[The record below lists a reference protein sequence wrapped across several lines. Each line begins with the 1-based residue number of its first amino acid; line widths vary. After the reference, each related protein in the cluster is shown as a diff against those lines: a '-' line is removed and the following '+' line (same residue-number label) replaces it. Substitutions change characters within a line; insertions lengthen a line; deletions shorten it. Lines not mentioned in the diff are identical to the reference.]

1 MEVQMFWYYL
11 LAKLDDFNCVAGL
24 ACVVSAVLWFVSFFL
39 SQSDPDEWYCEENKA
54 AAKKRRKM
62 GQSMYG
68 TCKLL
73 ALITLA
79 WFALAPSTRQAAFIW
94 IAPQIVENGAVKDT
108 VKSIHEL
115 TKLGT
120 EYLKE
125 LLKEKVDD
133 VAK

>member
-1 MEVQMFWYYL
+1 MFWYYL
-11 LAKLDDFNCVAGL
+11 LVKLDDFLCLSAFLMILTGLILGIVCLLTAIETADGSSYYEKDLKVMKKIIKLVAPM
-24 ACVVSAVLWFVSFFL
+24 FIL
-39 SQSDPDEWYCEENKA
+39 SL
-54 AAKKRRKM
+54 M
-62 GQSMYG
+62 F
-68 TCKLL
+68 T
-73 ALITLA
+73 TLV
-79 WFALAPSTRQAAFIW
+79 PSTKQAAFIW

-108 VKSIHEL
+108 VKNIPEL